1 MAVSYEKY
9 ARLRDERGLT
19 DYQVCQQAG
28 ISQSSMPNWKAGRYT
43 PKVEKLVLIA
53 RLFGVTV
60 SDFIVEDANAVQ
72 KA

>member
-1 MAVSYEKY
+1 MTVSYEKY